1 MAVSGTPH
9 FDLDAVIEALSAG
22 QVIGLPTDTVYGLAA
37 VLQRAPIDRIFEA
50 KGRPPGL
57 ALPVLIGERHQV
69 DVVASTFPEPAVRL
83 AQRFWPGP
91 LTIVVRAKRTVGA
104 LVGGDGRSVGIRW
117 PAHPLVEQICLSV
130 GPIAMTS
137 ANRHGAPACTSAEQL
152 RAIFDPGEVSVVV
165 DGGPCDGSPS
175 TVVDCVSRTPSCVR
189 EGALRWAEIEAAL
202 A

>member
-1 MAVSGTPH
+1 MNGAPD
-9 FDLDAVIEALSAG
+9 FDLDPVIKALAAG
-22 QVIGLPTDTVYGLAA
+22 QVVGLPTDTVYGLAA
-37 VLQRAPIDRIFEA
+37 ALQRGPIDRIFEA

-69 DVVASTFPEPAVRL
+69 DAVASTFPETAIRL
-83 AQRFWPGP
+83 AARFWPGP
-91 LTIVVRAKRTVGA
+91 LTIVVRAKRAVGA

-152 RAIFDPGEVSVVV
+152 RTIFDPREVTVVV
-165 DGGPCDGSPS
+165 DGGPCDGAPS
-175 TVVDCVSRTPSCVR
+175 TVIDCVSRTPGCMR
-189 EGALRWAEIEAAL
+189 EGALPWAEIEAAL